1 MVLTNRRIMQLKAPG
16 FAEIQRAAE
25 MGQPPTSMADL
36 PAAKVSWAVSW
47 QVGSLANHAVRSGH
61 RQDVCLLVGTGPVL
75 AGHTWA
81 PVLYLRQNVAALYLQ
96 YTRGH
101 GPVLAAPSTFLQPGV
116 FWKAGPCTVCLP
128 PRPLSRCPC
137 LASTRWHTAVQPSST
152 PDSLLEPRKI

>member
-61 RQDVCLLVGTGPVL
+61 RQDVCL
-75 AGHTWA
+75 WA
-81 PVLYLRQNVAALYLQ
+81 PALYLRDIH
-96 YTRGH
+96 GH
-101 GPVLAAPSTFLQPGV
+101 LSSTCNRMWL
-116 FWKAGPCTVCLP
+116 PCTCSTHVGMAQCLQHP
-128 PRPLSRCPC
+128 VPFTSQGFPGRQDPALCACHEGLSHDAPDFACT
-137 LASTRWHTAVQPSST
+137 SWQTAVQPSLT
-152 PDSLLEPRKI
+152 PDSLLVTHKF